1 MSRKV
6 VVTGLGVISAMGM
19 GVEQNIHALQA
30 GKTGIGSI
38 RHLKTRL
45 RDEFV
50 LGEVNYSNEELK
62 TQLGIAPD
70 ELVSRTSLL
79 AFFAGQEAVQMSGLS
94 SEEIKSC
101 ALISGTT
108 VGGMD
113 LTEQIDDFQ
122 TEKNLRNILSLHS
135 CGDSTEKLAEFLSA
149 EGFVTTYSTACSSA
163 ANAIMLGARLIK
175 SGRADRVIA
184 GGTDA
189 LSCFTLNGFNSLMIL
204 DRNHCRPFDRSRAGL
219 NLGEG
224 AGFIVLEAEDV
235 AKPDKVLAF
244 LSGYANSNDAHHQT
258 ASSPE
263 GIGASL
269 SMQKA
274 MDVAGVSCGDISY
287 INAHG
292 TGTPNNDSSE
302 AKAIAN
308 LFAPH
313 VPAFCSSK
321 AFTGHTL
328 GACGGVE
335 AVFSVMSIVNQ
346 ELYAG
351 LNFSISDED
360 IDICPISQNRKA
372 EVNHVLSNSFGFG
385 GNNSSLIFSKYQ

>member
-50 LGEVNYSNEELK
+50 LGEVNYSNVELRA
-62 TQLGIAPD
+62 QVGIDPD

-79 AFFAGQEAVQMSGLS
+79 AFFAGKEAIKMSGLS

-101 ALISGTT
+101 AVISGTT

-122 TEKNLRNILSLHS
+122 SEKNLRNILSLHS
-135 CGDSTEKLAEFLSA
+135 CGDSTEKLAKFLGA

-163 ANAIMLGARLIK
+163 ANAIMLGVRLIK

-224 AGFIVLEAEDV
+224 AGFIVLEAENV
-235 AKPDKVLAF
+235 AKPDKILAF

-274 MDVAGVSCGDISY
+274 MDIAGVSCGDISY

-302 AKAIAN
+302 ARAIAN

-328 GACGGVE
+328 GACGGIE

-360 IDICPISQNRKA
+360 IDICPISQNRIA